1 MTVATMQVSVLR
13 KAGDIGVEER
23 PVPTPGPGEVL
34 IEIGSVGVCG
44 SDVHYYEHGRIGPYV
59 VAAPLVL
66 GHEAGGTVVEVGPG
80 VAAPLVGRRVS
91 IEPGVP
97 CRRCRQC
104 LSGRYNLCPDVRF
117 FATPPYDGAFSQYLV
132 MPVEFVFP
140 IPDTISDD
148 AAGLL
153 EPLSVGIWACR
164 RSAVSPGSSVLV
176 TGAGPIGLIAAPV
189 ARAYGADRVTV
200 TDVNPH
206 RLDLARRLGLDAIDV
221 GATSL
226 ADAGIEPD
234 VLVEC
239 SGNPR
244 ATWDAFST
252 VARAGRVVMVGMGG
266 DELRLPLPYL
276 QDREIT
282 VTGAFRYANT
292 WPTAIELVASGRVD
306 VDAVVTGHYD
316 LSSAEAALT
325 AARSDPTAVKV
336 MVRPGLLAG
345 GQGRSPSTSP

>member
-1 MTVATMQVSVLR
+1 VVTVATMRVSVLR
-13 KAGDIGVEER
+13 KAGDIGIEER
-23 PVPTPGPGEVL
+23 EIPTPGSGEVL

-59 VAAPLVL
+59 VDAPLVL
-66 GHEAGGTVVEVGPG
+66 GHEAGGTVIEIGPG
-80 VAAPLVGRRVS
+80 VSALRPGQRVS

-97 CRRCRQC
+97 CRHCRQC
-104 LSGRYNLCPDVRF
+104 LAGRYNLCPDVRF

-132 MPVEFVFP
+132 MPAEFVFP
-140 IPDTISDD
+140 VPDTISDD

-164 RSAVSPGSSVLV
+164 RAGVTPGTTVLV
-176 TGAGPIGLIAAPV
+176 TGAGPIGIIAAQV

-206 RLDLARRLGLDAIDV
+206 RLALAAQLGLETIDV
-221 GATSL
+221 SASSL
-226 ADAGIEPD
+226 VESGVEPD
-234 VLVEC
+234 ILLEC

-252 VARAGRVVMVGMGG
+252 VARAGRVILVGMGG
-266 DELRLPLPYL
+266 DEIRLPLPYL

-292 WPTAIELVASGRVD
+292 WPTAIELAASGRVD
-306 VDAVVTGHYD
+306 LDAVVTGHYD
-316 LSSAEAALT
+316 LASAEAALT
-325 AARSDPTAVKV
+325 AARSDPTAVKLIV
-336 MVRPGLLAG
+336 QPG
-345 GQGRSPSTSP
+345 R

>member
-1 MTVATMQVSVLR
+1 VVTVATMRVSVLR
-13 KAGDIGVEER
+13 KAGDIGIEER
-23 PVPTPGPGEVL
+23 AIPSPGRDEVL
-34 IEIGSVGVCG
+34 IEVGSVGVCG

-59 VAAPLVL
+59 VDAPLVL
-66 GHEAGGTVVEVGPG
+66 GHEAGGVIVEVGPDVSALEPG
-80 VAAPLVGRRVS
+80 QRVS

-97 CRRCRQC
+97 CRHCRQC
-104 LSGRYNLCPDVRF
+104 LAGRYNLCPDVRF

-132 MPVEFVFP
+132 MPAEFVFP
-140 IPDTISDD
+140 VPDTISDD

-164 RSAVSPGSSVLV
+164 RAAVTPGTSVLV
-176 TGAGPIGLIAAPV
+176 TGAGPIGIITAQV
-189 ARAYGADRVTV
+189 ARAYGADLVTV

-206 RLDLARRLGLDAIDV
+206 RLALATQLGLNTIDV
-221 GATSL
+221 GATQL
-226 ADAGIEPD
+226 AEVDIEPD
-234 VLVEC
+234 ILLEC

-252 VARAGRVVMVGMGG
+252 VARAGRVILVGMGG

-282 VTGAFRYANT
+282 ITGAFRYANT
-292 WPTAIELVASGRVD
+292 WPTAIALAASGRVD
-306 VDAVVTGHYD
+306 LDAVVTGHFD
-316 LSSAEAALT
+316 LASAEAALT

-336 MVRPGLLAG
+336 IVQPG
-345 GQGRSPSTSP
+345 R